1 MLGIFHFKIVLF
13 SQPFGSL
20 FPGGGVT
27 RGFQVIGMVKGF
39 FGFEISIVSGLW
51 GGRKI
56 VKNYFVL
63 SRDDFGY
70 SKQSEDLW
78 LCLCCIVVQ
87 IKYKQTCF
95 SDDF

>member
-39 FGFEISIVSGLW
+39 FGFEISIVSGFG

-78 LCLCCIVVQ
+78 WCLCCIVVQ

-95 SDDF
+95 SVDF